1 MEAYE
6 RLKRLIS
13 EARAPAPS
21 CCWPHGLTPHPGICT
36 QANNTMSAFASEKYL
51 SDADAFMASAAADD
65 GGGGG
70 GAADQSA
77 DEPGDADAPEQAG
90 NGHASEEP
98 HASEKDEEDC
108 FSVFKGNVAFASAV
122 DGWAF
127 RPDIFARIYAAKLG
141 CSPVALQAALWGDWY
156 YQPKTKRIV
165 SKKALAAATSQQA
178 ASRAKPLFVQLA
190 LEPLWQLYA
199 AAEAEAAA
207 GSGEGAA
214 AAAAAAGV
222 KSLAE
227 MATSLGVSHQVPP
240 RDLSGQDRRVALRAV
255 LRAWLP
261 LSTCILDMVVQQL
274 PDPRAAAQHRMP
286 VLSARSPDLSDAENE
301 RLDSCLAACDA
312 ADGQPCMAFVSKMF
326 AAPQGA
332 LPGSGHGQQQQPDQ
346 EVFLAFC
353 RVFSGTLKPG
363 ATVAVLPPGW
373 TPGGPERDT
382 WAPADVS
389 VQSHDTGSGGSKPH
403 TATVDA
409 MYLMMGRSLVPI
421 TTGAPAGSVVALAG
435 LDTAVLKCA
444 TLVCVPQADGVA
456 LEWPALRPFKG
467 MFLQAAPVVRVALE
481 PARAA
486 DVPHLLRGLRLLN
499 RADPSVEVAVG
510 EGGETLLG
518 VAGEV
523 HLERCLKDLRERF
536 ARVAITA
543 SAPLVSFKESACG
556 DGWAEQLAA
565 VAGDVATGAP
575 SPQAR
580 AALFAKAKE
589 VRTPNGWVTVKAV
602 VAPLP
607 EVALSV
613 LDKCSAMLASRLSG
627 ASGARD
633 DGHEAPG
640 VGQRPHAASHQDLAA
655 ATEAADAL
663 RERLAGAE
671 ASAIAGADVEP
682 AGGAAHAALAALS
695 KAWAMG
701 PKRCGPN
708 LLLSSADAVFP
719 SADAATGLAH
729 TYPLA
734 PPTAALALGLAD
746 PAAAA
751 AAAAAAS
758 ESSTPTSPEHLHLLA
773 QLAPAVL
780 TGFQLACERGPLCDE
795 ALWGCVFDVRCEVH
809 PDAVTA
815 PTTSVAADAAAT
827 DDGTSSVGTG
837 STLSAGL
844 SGQVIDCTRK
854 AMRLALEAASP
865 RLVEQFYLCV
875 VTTTA
880 EALGGTYTVLHRR
893 RARVLSEVLRE
904 GSGAFI
910 VTAHVPVAH
919 CFGLADEL
927 RQHTQGAA
935 APQLVLSHWARLGE
949 DPQWLPTTEEERE
962 EWGADA
968 GGKVNAARRTVD
980 AVRRRKGLPV
990 EEKLV
995 ASGTKQRTQ
1004 ARKK

>member
-1 MEAYE
+1 
-6 RLKRLIS
+6 
-13 EARAPAPS
+13 
-21 CCWPHGLTPHPGICT
+21 
-36 QANNTMSAFASEKYL
+36 MSAFASEKYL

-70 GAADQSA
+70 AADPNA
-77 DEPGDADAPEQAG
+77 DDCGDTDADAAEPGG
-90 NGHASEEP
+90 NGHAGDGP
-98 HASEKDEEDC
+98 HASEKEEEDC

-141 CSPVALQAALWGDWY
+141 CSPVALQAALWGDWF

-165 SKKALAAATSQQA
+165 SKKALAAASSQQA

-207 GSGEGAA
+207 GPSSGEGGAA
-214 AAAAAAGV
+214 AAAAAAGI

-227 MATSLGVSHQVPP
+227 MAASLGVAHQVPP
-240 RDLSGQDRRVALRAV
+240 RDLSGQDRRVALRSV

-274 PDPRAAAQHRMP
+274 PDPRSAAQHRMP
-286 VLSARSPDLSDAENE
+286 VLSARCAELSGDEND
-301 RLDSCLAACDA
+301 RLDSCLAACDGA
-312 ADGQPCMAFVSKMF
+312 EGQPCMAFVSKMF

-332 LPGSGHGQQQQPDQ
+332 LPGSSHGQGEQGQQQ

-363 ATVAVLPPGW
+363 ATVAMLPPGW
-373 TPGGPERDT
+373 TPAGPERDT
-382 WAPADVS
+382 WAPVEAPG
-389 VQSHDTGSGGSKPH
+389 QSQDGGGGSGGASKPH
-403 TATVDA
+403 TAQVEA

-421 TTGAPAGSVVALAG
+421 TGAPAGSVVALAG

-444 TLVCVPQADGVA
+444 TLVAVPSPPGEEAP
-456 LEWPALRPFKG
+456 EWPPLRPFKG

-556 DGWAEQLAA
+556 DGWAEHLAA
-565 VAGDVATGAP
+565 VMGTSGTAQHQPPDATSP

-589 VRTPNGWVTVKAV
+589 LRTPNGWVTVKAV

-613 LDKCSAMLASRLSG
+613 LDKCSPMLASRLTG

-633 DGHEAPG
+633 DGQDAPA
-640 VGQRPHAASHQDLAA
+640 VGQRTHAVSQHDTAA
-655 ATEAADAL
+655 AAEAAAAL
-663 RERLAGAE
+663 RERLAAAE
-671 ASAIAGADVEP
+671 AGAIAGADVEP
-682 AGGAAHAALAALS
+682 GGGAADAALAALS
-695 KAWAMG
+695 RAWALG
-701 PKRCGPN
+701 PKRVGPN
-708 LLLSSADAVFP
+708 ILLSSADAVFP
-719 SADAATGLAH
+719 YTDASVGGSH
-729 TYPLA
+729 TYLLA
-734 PPTAALALGLAD
+734 PPAAAVALGLAD
-746 PAAAA
+746 PVAAG
-751 AAAAAAS
+751 S
-758 ESSTPTSPEHLHLLA
+758 VVPTIAPDHLHLLA

-795 ALWGCVFDVRCEVH
+795 ALWGCVFDVRCEMH
-809 PDAVTA
+809 PDVVGTPATT
-815 PTTSVAADAAAT
+815 TTSAEAAT

-854 AMRLALEAASP
+854 AMRLAVEAASP

-904 GSGAFI
+904 GSGSFV

>member
-1 MEAYE
+1 
-6 RLKRLIS
+6 
-13 EARAPAPS
+13 
-21 CCWPHGLTPHPGICT
+21 
-36 QANNTMSAFASEKYL
+36 MSAFASEKYL

-70 GAADQSA
+70 GGEAEPSA
-77 DEPGDADAPEQAG
+77 DESGDADAPEPG
-90 NGHASEEP
+90 GDEP

-207 GSGEGAA
+207 GSVEGAA

-227 MATSLGVSHQVPP
+227 MAASLGVGHQVPP

-274 PDPRAAAQHRMP
+274 PDPRAAAQYRMP
-286 VLSARSPDLSDAENE
+286 VLSARSGELSDADND

-312 ADGQPCMAFVSKMF
+312 ADEQPCLAFVSKMF

-332 LPGSGHGQQQQPDQ
+332 LPGSSHGGQQQPDQ

-373 TPGGPERDT
+373 TPGGPGRDT

-389 VQSHDTGSGGSKPH
+389 GQSHDAGSGVSKPH
-403 TATVDA
+403 TAQVEA

-444 TLVCVPQADGVA
+444 TLVSVPPADDVA
-456 LEWPALRPFKG
+456 REWPALRPFKG

-486 DVPHLLRGLRLLN
+486 DVPYLLRGLRLLN

-556 DGWAEQLAA
+556 DAWAEQLAA
-565 VAGDVATGAP
+565 VAGDVASGAP
-575 SPQAR
+575 SPQTR
-580 AALFAKAKE
+580 ASLFAKAKE

-627 ASGARD
+627 ASASRD

-640 VGQRPHAASHQDLAA
+640 VGQRPHAAQHDVAA
-655 ATEAADAL
+655 ATEAAAAL

-708 LLLSSADAVFP
+708 LLLSFADAVFP
-719 SADAATGLAH
+719 PADVATGVAH

-746 PAAAA
+746 PGAAAG
-751 AAAAAAS
+751 S
-758 ESSTPTSPEHLHLLA
+758 EAQAPIALEHLHVLA

-815 PTTSVAADAAAT
+815 PTASATAEAAT

-854 AMRLALEAASP
+854 ALRLALEAASP

-904 GSGAFI
+904 GSGAFV